1 MQTKRYDSLAGTLA
15 IIAGIGGPLY
25 SVAFVFLY
33 LYQLAPALGL
43 TLASLLLLVGGVL
56 SAAVMV
62 ALYQHV
68 RETDS
73 GFAILALV
81 ISAFGAIGGATHG
94 AYDLANQLH
103 PPVENF
109 AAQCTAA
116 IQQPSPDTSLL
127 FLCNVPNSIDPRG
140 LATFGFAGI
149 GLVLFAWLMSQGKTF
164 PSRLAQ
170 LGYLAGALN
179 IVIYLARLIILTP
192 SNPMVLVV
200 AGVTGLIVNPAF
212 FIWLGLRLRAM
223 AR

>member
-1 MQTKRYDSLAGTLA
+1 MQTKRYDSVAGTLA
-15 IIAGIGGPLY
+15 IAAGIGGPLY

-33 LYQLAPALGL
+33 LFQLAPELGL
-43 TLASLLLLVGGVL
+43 TLASLLLVLGGVL

-81 ISAFGAIGGATHG
+81 ISTFGAIGGATHG

-103 PPVENF
+103 PPSSTILADANYPNF
-109 AAQCTAA
+109 
-116 IQQPSPDTSLL
+116 
-127 FLCNVPNSIDPRG
+127 VDPRG
-140 LATFGFAGI
+140 LATFGFAGL

-164 PSRLAQ
+164 SPRLAQ

-192 SNPMVLVV
+192 SNPIVLVV
-200 AGVTGLIVNPAF
+200 AGVTGLLVNPAF

>member
-1 MQTKRYDSLAGTLA
+1 MQTKRYDNFAGIAALA
-15 IIAGIGGPLY
+15 AGIGGPLY

-33 LYQLAPALGL
+33 LFKLAPDLGL
-43 TLASLLLLVGGVL
+43 TLASLLLVLGGIL
-56 SAAVMV
+56 SAVVMV

-81 ISAFGAIGGATHG
+81 ISLFGAIGGATHG

-103 PPVENF
+103 PPSPEVL
-109 AAQCTAA
+109 AAA
-116 IQQPSPDTSLL
+116 
-127 FLCNVPNSIDPRG
+127 NYPNMVDPRG
-140 LATFGFAGI
+140 LATFGFAGL
-149 GLVLFAWLMSQGKTF
+149 GLVLFAWLMAQGKTF

-192 SNPMVLVV
+192 SNPIVLVV

>member
-1 MQTKRYDSLAGTLA
+1 MQTKRYDSFAGALA
-15 IIAGIGGPLY
+15 IAVGIGGPLY

-33 LYQLAPALGL
+33 LFQLAPDLGL
-43 TLASLLLLVGGVL
+43 TLASLLLVLGGVL

-81 ISAFGAIGGATHG
+81 ISTFGAIGGATHG

-103 PPVENF
+103 PPSPEVL
-109 AAQCTAA
+109 AAA
-116 IQQPSPDTSLL
+116 
-127 FLCNVPNSIDPRG
+127 NYPNMVDPRG
-140 LATFGFAGI
+140 LATFGFAGL

-164 PSRLAQ
+164 PPRLAQ

-192 SNPMVLVV
+192 SNPIVLVV
-200 AGVTGLIVNPAF
+200 AGVTGLLVNPAF

>member
-1 MQTKRYDSLAGTLA
+1 MQTKRYDNFAGIAA
-15 IIAGIGGPLY
+15 IAAGIGGPLY

-33 LYQLAPALGL
+33 LFQLAPDLGL
-43 TLASLLLLVGGVL
+43 TLASLLLVLGGLL
-56 SAAVMV
+56 SAAVLV

-68 RETDS
+68 REVDA

-81 ISAFGAIGGATHG
+81 IGLFGAIGGATHG

-103 PPVENF
+103 PPSPEVL
-109 AAQCTAA
+109 AAAGY
-116 IQQPSPDTSLL
+116 
-127 FLCNVPNSIDPRG
+127 PNMVDPRG

-149 GLVLFAWLMSQGKTF
+149 GLVLFGWLMSQRDTF
-164 PSRLAQ
+164 PKRLAP
-170 LGYLAGALN
+170 LAYLAGALN

-192 SNPMVLVV
+192 SNPIVLVI

>member
-1 MQTKRYDSLAGTLA
+1 MQTKRYDSFAGTLA
-15 IIAGIGGPLY
+15 ILAGIGGPLY
-25 SVAFVFLY
+25 SIAFVFLH
-33 LYQLAPALGL
+33 LFQLAPDLGL
-43 TLASLLLLVGGVL
+43 TLASLLLLLGGVL
-56 SAAVMV
+56 SATVMV

-73 GFAILALV
+73 SFAILALV
-81 ISAFGAIGGATHG
+81 ISLFGAIGGATHG

-103 PPVENF
+103 PPV
-109 AAQCTAA
+109 
-116 IQQPSPDTSLL
+116 SDVLG
-127 FLCNVPNSIDPRG
+127 PNNYPNMADPRG

-179 IVIYLARLIILTP
+179 IAIYLARLIILTP
-192 SNPMVLVV
+192 SNPIVLVV

-223 AR
+223 VR